1 MQQNVWKY
9 TCTSSQTV
17 HNCNES
23 TKIIALFKAVINYWR
38 KTHFLSFLDQSNRVE
53 KSEKER
59 KKKGNI
65 VYLLFIYFLF
75 INNLPAPALMPCT
88 TWNNICN
95 HFSNQQHYNSQQL
108 VFTLVAPSSE
118 TRIQRRV
125 LPELTE
131 PPSLVNNVCSL
142 MLNVEC
148 EISTALSKTTSIVE

>member
-1 MQQNVWKY
+1 MYKFLN
-9 TCTSSQTV
+9 CSQLQPNYNNNSTV
-17 HNCNES
+17 QSH
-23 TKIIALFKAVINYWR
+23 YHWR
-38 KTHFLSFLDQSNRVE
+38 KNHFLSFLDQTLGL
-53 KSEKER
+53 KSRKKTEKEGKHR
-59 KKKGNI
+59 
-65 VYLLFIYFLF
+65 LFIVCLSFIYLLF

-95 HFSNQQHYNSQQL
+95 HFSNQQHYYFQQQ
-108 VFTLVAPSSE
+108 VFTTTLVAPSSE